1 MESLITY
8 MLTSDMPGSKADIP
22 KDLLNEVRKLEE
34 TFTVDTQ
41 KLKQITDHF
50 VGELAKGMCC
60 CVAS

>member
-1 MESLITY
+1 